1 MNAKNQAM
9 LASYGRTFIAAVI
22 AVYAT
27 GNHDAKAI
35 LIAGAAAVV
44 GPAIRAINP
53 KDPAFGIGADLLVV
67 ELTKLAKPSVKK
79 AVAKKAT
86 KSK

>member
-1 MNAKNQAM
+1 MNAKHKAI

-22 AVYAT
+22 AVYST
-27 GNHDAKAI
+27 GNQDLRSI

-53 KDPAFGIGADLLVV
+53 KDPAFGIGADLLLI
-67 ELTKLAKPSVKK
+67 ELTKLAKPSAKK

-86 KSK
+86 K

>member
-1 MNAKNQAM
+1 MNAKNKAL

-22 AVYAT
+22 AVYAA

-53 KDPAFGIGADLLVV
+53 KDPAFGIGADLLTI
-67 ELTKLAKPSVKK
+67 ELSKLAKPSVKK

>member
-1 MNAKNQAM
+1 MNAKHKAI

-27 GNHDAKAI
+27 GNQDLRSI
-35 LIAGAAAVV
+35 LIAGVAAVV

-53 KDPAFGIGADLLVV
+53 KDPAFGIGADLLLI
-67 ELTKLAKPSVKK
+67 ELTKLAKPSAKK
-79 AVAKKAT
+79 SVAKKAT
-86 KSK
+86 K

>member
-1 MNAKNQAM
+1 MNSKNKAM
-9 LASYGRTFIAAVI
+9 LASYARTFIAAVI

-35 LIAGAAAVV
+35 LIAGAAAIV

-53 KDPAFGIGADLLVV
+53 KDPAFGIGADLLTI
-67 ELTKLAKPSVKK
+67 ELTKLAKPS
-79 AVAKKAT
+79 AKKAPA
-86 KSK
+86 KKAAK

>member
-1 MNAKNQAM
+1 MNAKHKAI

-22 AVYAT
+22 AVYST
-27 GNHDAKAI
+27 GNQDARSI

-53 KDPAFGIGADLLVV
+53 KDPAFGIGADLLVI
-67 ELTKLAKPSVKK
+67 ELTKLAKPSAKK

-86 KSK
+86 K

>member
-1 MNAKNQAM
+1 MNAKYQAI
-9 LASYGRTFIAAVI
+9 LASYGRTFIAAVV

-35 LIAGAAAVV
+35 LIAGLAAVV

-53 KDPAFGIGADLLVV
+53 KDPAFGIGADLLTL

-79 AVAKKAT
+79 ATAKKA
-86 KSK
+86 K

>member
-1 MNAKNQAM
+1 MMNAKNKAL
-9 LASYGRTFIAAVI
+9 LASYGRTFLAAVI

-35 LIAGAAAVV
+35 LIAGAVATI

-53 KDPAFGIGADLLVV
+53 RDPAFGIGADILTL
-67 ELTKLAKPSVKK
+67 ELTKLATPHKRK
-79 AVAKKAT
+79 AVAKKAA
-86 KSK
+86 K

>member
-1 MNAKNQAM
+1 MNAKNQAL

-22 AVYAT
+22 AVYAA

-53 KDPAFGIGADLLVV
+53 KDPAFGIGADLLTV
-67 ELTKLAKPSVKK
+67 ELSKLAKPSVKK
-79 AVAKKAT
+79 AVAKKTT
-86 KSK
+86 K

>member
-1 MNAKNQAM
+1 MNAKHKAI

-22 AVYAT
+22 AVYST
-27 GNHDAKAI
+27 GNQDLRSI
-35 LIAGAAAVV
+35 LIAGVAAVV

-53 KDPAFGIGADLLVV
+53 KDPAFGIGADLLLI
-67 ELTKLAKPSVKK
+67 ELTKLAKPSAKK

-86 KSK
+86 K